1 MKQLVLLAVFVP
13 HFLFGQI
20 RNSQFGTP
28 VVEGNEPTIAINP
41 NNPNEVWLSYNTSK
55 LFRSKNAGEN
65 WVEVFP
71 NSPYGFYGDPVLKI
85 AKNGSV
91 FLTHLS
97 QNKAKKWPSWFDC
110 IVFERSINGV
120 DFTSVCVGARENKMQ
135 DKPWFSIDEGQKSGF
150 RGNIYLTWTEFDKY
164 GSSNIRDSSRVR
176 FARSSDDGISFSEP
190 VTVSDKSGGA
200 VDDDHTSEG
209 VTIAV
214 LSDGALCCFWSRS
227 DTLWMDKS
235 NDAGKTWGKDVAI
248 CKMPGGWNFEYVKG
262 LIRTNGMPFAV
273 VDKKD
278 RIYVGFACAG
288 GQGDFDVFYVFS
300 KDKGVRFTEP
310 IKVND
315 DQNFGDQFSPYLTI
329 DEQGNVPQ
337 MLWYDKRNSET
348 GHFCDIYTAKL
359 CGKKPLKNIK
369 ITKEPIIL
377 PGQKQFMGDYI
388 GLSVVNGKGMAA
400 VTAYNDDIR
409 KPCIQLIDW
418 PIKLK
423 KVRYSE
429 DPVLLV
435 NRNFDSDSLVICLS
449 FPKQTSFTFEVKSS
463 NRSLITN
470 VFEVENPNGL
480 NYQEIFLRKS
490 VLGHGLFTFVIRR
503 KGMIL
508 KKTMWLD

>member
-1 MKQLVLLAVFVP
+1 MGVL
-13 HFLFGQI
+13 
-20 RNSQFGTP
+20 T
-28 VVEGNEPTIAINP
+28 
-41 NNPNEVWLSYNTSK
+41 
-55 LFRSKNAGEN
+55 
-65 WVEVFP
+65 
-71 NSPYGFYGDPVLKI
+71 
-85 AKNGSV
+85 
-91 FLTHLS
+91 
-97 QNKAKKWPSWFDC
+97 
-110 IVFERSINGV
+110 FEI
-120 DFTSVCVGARENKMQ
+120 
-135 DKPWFSIDEGQKSGF
+135 
-150 RGNIYLTWTEFDKY
+150 LH
-164 GSSNIRDSSRVR
+164 RVR

-235 NDAGKTWGKDVAI
+235 NDAGKTWGIDVAI

-329 DEQGNVPQ
+329 DEQGNIPQ

-377 PGQKQFMGDYI
+377 PGQKEFMGDYI

>member
-13 HFLFGQI
+13 HLLFGQI

-110 IVFERSINGV
+110 IVFERSTNGV

-200 VDDDHTSEG
+200 ADDDHTSEG

-214 LSDGALCCFWSRS
+214 LSDGVLCCFWSRS

-262 LIRTNGMPFAV
+262 LIRTNGMPFAA

-400 VTAYNDDIR
+400 VTAYSDDIR

-480 NYQEIFLRKS
+480 NYQEMFLRKS

>member
-1 MKQLVLLAVFVP
+1 
-13 HFLFGQI
+13 
-20 RNSQFGTP
+20 
-28 VVEGNEPTIAINP
+28 
-41 NNPNEVWLSYNTSK
+41 
-55 LFRSKNAGEN
+55 
-65 WVEVFP
+65 
-71 NSPYGFYGDPVLKI
+71 
-85 AKNGSV
+85 
-91 FLTHLS
+91 
-97 QNKAKKWPSWFDC
+97 
-110 IVFERSINGV
+110 
-120 DFTSVCVGARENKMQ
+120 
-135 DKPWFSIDEGQKSGF
+135 
-150 RGNIYLTWTEFDKY
+150 
-164 GSSNIRDSSRVR
+164 
-176 FARSSDDGISFSEP
+176 
-190 VTVSDKSGGA
+190 
-200 VDDDHTSEG
+200 
-209 VTIAV
+209 
-214 LSDGALCCFWSRS
+214 
-227 DTLWMDKS
+227 
-235 NDAGKTWGKDVAI
+235 
-248 CKMPGGWNFEYVKG
+248 
-262 LIRTNGMPFAV
+262 
-273 VDKKD
+273 
-278 RIYVGFACAG
+278 
-288 GQGDFDVFYVFS
+288 
-300 KDKGVRFTEP
+300 
-310 IKVND
+310 
-315 DQNFGDQFSPYLTI
+315 
-329 DEQGNVPQ
+329 